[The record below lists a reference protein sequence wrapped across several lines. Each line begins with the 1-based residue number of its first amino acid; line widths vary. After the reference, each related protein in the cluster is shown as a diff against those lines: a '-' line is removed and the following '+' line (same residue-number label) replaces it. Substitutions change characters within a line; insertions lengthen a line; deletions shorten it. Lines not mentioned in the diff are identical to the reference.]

1 MKKIYLAGG
10 CFWGVQGYFKNLLG
24 IEKTS
29 VGYANG
35 KTDITDYNSIKS
47 TDHVE
52 AVEIE
57 YNQNIIRLEEI
68 LLRLFKIIDPFSLN
82 KQGNDIGRQ
91 YRTGI
96 YYIDVEDVK
105 VIKKVCKYIEEKY
118 QKEIVVEVEKLNMY
132 ILAEDYHQDYLDKN
146 PKGYCHINLDSVFLP
161 VFDKKYEKPELEK
174 LKNTLSKLEFGVTQ
188 NSETEKPFSSEL
200 EDNYEKGIYVNIV
213 TGEPIFLSLDKF
225 DSGCGWP
232 SFTRPILTENINYYQ
247 DLSHGMNRIEVKTK
261 FDKAHLGHVFTDGPL
276 NRGGLR
282 YCINGASLRFV
293 PYNKLDE
300 FGYSDYKIFF

>member
-35 KTDITDYNSIKS
+35 KTDSTDYNSIKS

-96 YYIDVEDVK
+96 YYIDIEDVK
-105 VIKKVCKYIEEKY
+105 VIEKVCKYIEEKY
-118 QKEIVVEVEKLNMY
+118 QKEIAVEVEKLNMY

-146 PKGYCHINLDSVFLP
+146 PKGYCHINLDSVF
-161 VFDKKYEKPELEK
+161 
-174 LKNTLSKLEFGVTQ
+174 
-188 NSETEKPFSSEL
+188 
-200 EDNYEKGIYVNIV
+200 
-213 TGEPIFLSLDKF
+213 
-225 DSGCGWP
+225 
-232 SFTRPILTENINYYQ
+232 FTC
-247 DLSHGMNRIEVKTK
+247 
-261 FDKAHLGHVFTDGPL
+261 F
-276 NRGGLR
+276 
-282 YCINGASLRFV
+282 
-293 PYNKLDE
+293 
-300 FGYSDYKIFF
+300 

>member
-35 KTDITDYNSIKS
+35 KTDSTDYNSIKS

-96 YYIDVEDVK
+96 YYIDAEDVK
-105 VIKKVCKYIEEKY
+105 VIEKVCKYIEEKY
-118 QKEIVVEVEKLNMY
+118 QKEIAVEVEKLNMY

-200 EDNYEKGIYVNIV
+200 EDNYEKGI
-213 TGEPIFLSLDKF
+213 TWHE
-225 DSGCGWP
+225 
-232 SFTRPILTENINYYQ
+232 
-247 DLSHGMNRIEVKTK
+247 
-261 FDKAHLGHVFTDGPL
+261 
-276 NRGGLR
+276 
-282 YCINGASLRFV
+282 
-293 PYNKLDE
+293 
-300 FGYSDYKIFF
+300 

>member
-57 YNQNIIRLEEI
+57 YNQDIIRLEEI

-96 YYIDVEDVK
+96 YYTDSKDIK
-105 VIKKVCKYIEEKY
+105 VIEKVCKYIEEKN
-118 QKEIVVEVEKLNMY
+118 QKKIAVEVEKLNMY

-146 PKGYCHINLDSVFLP
+146 PKGYCHINLDSAFLP
-161 VFDKKYEKPELEK
+161 VFDKKYEKPEL
-174 LKNTLSKLEFGVTQ
+174 
-188 NSETEKPFSSEL
+188 
-200 EDNYEKGIYVNIV
+200 
-213 TGEPIFLSLDKF
+213 
-225 DSGCGWP
+225 
-232 SFTRPILTENINYYQ
+232 
-247 DLSHGMNRIEVKTK
+247 
-261 FDKAHLGHVFTDGPL
+261 
-276 NRGGLR
+276 
-282 YCINGASLRFV
+282 
-293 PYNKLDE
+293 
-300 FGYSDYKIFF
+300 